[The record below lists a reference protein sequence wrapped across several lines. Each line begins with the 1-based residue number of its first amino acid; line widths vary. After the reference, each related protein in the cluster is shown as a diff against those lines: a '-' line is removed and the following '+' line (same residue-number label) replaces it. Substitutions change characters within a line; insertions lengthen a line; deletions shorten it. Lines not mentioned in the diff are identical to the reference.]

1 MDLPRLRRI
10 RQGAVMSQEELAERS
25 GVARDT
31 ISKLETGR
39 RGAYP
44 STIRKLA
51 AGLEVRPQMLMG
63 GVEYLDE
70 PPEEESSEKKPSK
83 ETERAKRI
91 GFSSGSL
98 RKPWPQ
104 ASSIKECWC
113 FSEITSPGTQW
124 CCAFGLRVKS
134 STLLMAVICCLK
146 PFQAG
151 TAARACSPA
160 ATWATSSHCAP
171 ASAVRSIVP
180 SPKPAYSVPGV

>member
-51 AGLEVRPQMLMG
+51 AGLEVQPQMLMG

-70 PPEEESSEKKPSK
+70 EPAVEPTMDHEEKSHEKPE
-83 ETERAKRI
+83 RDRRI
-91 GFSSGSL
+91 GF
-98 RKPWPQ
+98 
-104 ASSIKECWC
+104 
-113 FSEITSPGTQW
+113 
-124 CCAFGLRVKS
+124 
-134 STLLMAVICCLK
+134 
-146 PFQAG
+146 
-151 TAARACSPA
+151 
-160 ATWATSSHCAP
+160 
-171 ASAVRSIVP
+171 
-180 SPKPAYSVPGV
+180 

>member
-70 PPEEESSEKKPSK
+70 GPEDENSEEDIAK
-83 ETERAKRI
+83 ESGRNRKV
-91 GFSSGSL
+91 GF
-98 RKPWPQ
+98 
-104 ASSIKECWC
+104 
-113 FSEITSPGTQW
+113 
-124 CCAFGLRVKS
+124 
-134 STLLMAVICCLK
+134 
-146 PFQAG
+146 
-151 TAARACSPA
+151 
-160 ATWATSSHCAP
+160 
-171 ASAVRSIVP
+171 
-180 SPKPAYSVPGV
+180 

>member
-70 PPEEESSEKKPSK
+70 
-83 ETERAKRI
+83 
-91 GFSSGSL
+91 GSADG
-98 RKPWPQ
+98 P
-104 ASSIKECWC
+104 
-113 FSEITSPGTQW
+113 T
-124 CCAFGLRVKS
+124 
-134 STLLMAVICCLK
+134 
-146 PFQAG
+146 G
-151 TAARACSPA
+151 TASGETGTGQEGR
-160 ATWATSSHCAP
+160 
-171 ASAVRSIVP
+171 VLGR
-180 SPKPAYSVPGV
+180 YSLL